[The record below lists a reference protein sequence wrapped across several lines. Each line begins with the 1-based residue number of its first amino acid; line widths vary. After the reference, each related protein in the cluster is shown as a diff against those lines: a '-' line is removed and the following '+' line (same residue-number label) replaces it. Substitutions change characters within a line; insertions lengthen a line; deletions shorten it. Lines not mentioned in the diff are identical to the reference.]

1 MAFRAGARPLACL
14 GKEWG
19 SPMAQSRNTKVDLAI
34 PATMF
39 VGLTTTGNMMVGDK
53 ALEYYNERNVE
64 DYIQIPWDQID
75 HIAASVLL
83 GGRIIPRFA
92 VFTKENG
99 HFAFSTRN
107 NHKALRAIREY
118 VGGEKIVR
126 SETFL
131 GVLRAGV
138 ELGEMKKNRIEPAH
152 GIFMAAKPA
161 QCRSVLHL
169 RHDDP
174 RLTAFLRGE
183 EIPAEGLA
191 GYTAVAVEGVV
202 TGFGKASGGVLKNKY
217 PKGLRIH
224 G

>member
-75 HIAASVLL
+75 HIAASVLF
-83 GGRIIPRFA
+83 GGRVIPRFA

-118 VGGEKIVR
+118 IGGEKIVR

-138 ELGEMKKNRIEPAH
+138 
-152 GIFMAAKPA
+152 
-161 QCRSVLHL
+161 V
-169 RHDDP
+169 
-174 RLTAFLRGE
+174 
-183 EIPAEGLA
+183 GLWHR
-191 GYTAVAVEGVV
+191 V
-202 TGFGKASGGVLKNKY
+202 TGRG
-217 PKGLRIH
+217 
-224 G
+224 